1 MENRFGVKDFVL
13 MLLLVVLIVSVW
25 LGMKQYDR
33 QWEAVRGI
41 EQSLKDIQR
50 TLARGVAVN
59 TGGGG
64 TSVGSASR
72 PVIDSNDPFK
82 RMREARANP
91 DYAQGDWLVEATPG
105 GIAKLTPFLAG
116 DKYA

>member
-33 QWEAVRGI
+33 QWDKVPGL

-64 TSVGSASR
+64 TSVGPASR
-72 PVIDSNDPFK
+72 K
-82 RMREARANP
+82 RSRIAGSHENARFFARRSRVCRSSTP
-91 DYAQGDWLVEATPG
+91 DMPCSGSVTAAR
-105 GIAKLTPFLAG
+105 
-116 DKYA
+116 